1 MGIEPF
7 LVASVMIVSFAQRL
21 LRTIC
26 PSCKTSYQPSAE
38 ALEFWGLDQV
48 DNANFQQGLGC
59 FSCMQ
64 TGYKGR
70 TGVYEVLVIDDF
82 VQDLILKRTSAHEI
96 TRLVKENG
104 EFATLKENAAE
115 KVIQGI
121 TSLEEAASAVMV

>member
-1 MGIEPF
+1 MH
-7 LVASVMIVSFAQRL
+7 
-21 LRTIC
+21 
-26 PSCKTSYQPSAE
+26 
-38 ALEFWGLDQV
+38 
-48 DNANFQQGLGC
+48 
-59 FSCMQ
+59 

-96 TRLVKENG
+96 TRCVKEAG
-104 EFATLKENAAE
+104 EFTTLKENAAE